1 MKKLFFISSILLV
14 FGLTTLSFAQAQVES
29 GKWNVS
35 TSNTGYTLDEN
46 SGERSMTVDVSFA
59 VPFDEKPDIVLGV
72 TQVDGSTQTNI
83 RYNVTTMSVSRDGFT
98 IKISTWSD
106 SKIYGIGG
114 YWMAHANKSMK
125 MHNNME

>member
-1 MKKLFFISSILLV
+1 MKKLFFISSLLLV

-29 GKWNVS
+29 GGWNVS

-46 SGERSMTVDVSFA
+46 SGERSMTVDVVFD

-72 TQVDGSTQTNI
+72 THVDATTQTNI
-83 RYNVTTMSVSRDGFT
+83 RYNVIPRAISRDGFT

-114 YWMAHANKSMK
+114 YWMAHAKKTMK
-125 MHNNME
+125 MHKGMN